1 MQCNEIKNLNIKII
15 LKVIMLG
22 LLFQL
27 IPYFLGMGITL
38 ALQPSEIVWRT
49 LNQWAGSILWSII
62 CAPILEELIF
72 RKVLYLKLSE
82 KFSEN
87 KAMIISSLIFGIIH
101 INPVT
106 IILSAIMGF
115 ISCKIYQKLKNI
127 RYSIIFHGTCNF
139 FSTVLI
145 IHINNMIYNLN
156 QINYIMSVV
165 ITFALLSL
173 AICLFVIVY
182 NNFFKEKEFT
192 GISQF

>member
-15 LKVIMLG
+15 LKIIMLG

-38 ALQPSEIVWRT
+38 AWQPSEIVLRT
-49 LNQWAGSILWSII
+49 LNQWVGSILWSII

-87 KAMIISSLIFGIIH
+87 KTMIISSLIFGIIH

-106 IILSAIMGF
+106 IILSTIMGF

-127 RYSIIFHGTCNF
+127 RYS
-139 FSTVLI
+139 
-145 IHINNMIYNLN
+145 MI
-156 QINYIMSVV
+156 
-165 ITFALLSL
+165 
-173 AICLFVIVY
+173 
-182 NNFFKEKEFT
+182 
-192 GISQF
+192 